1 MSNIE
6 NKVKTLYQPGGTT
19 IITINVVSPRI
30 IDSGLDPHGMGR
42 WSYIT
47 INGRNKTF
55 DNHKRLPCV
64 QNSYSRKRSLQ
75 RLHTT
80 MVLHERKGGHHN

>member
-19 IITINVVSPRI
+19 IITINAVIPRI
-30 IDSGLDPHGMGR
+30 IDSELDPHGMGR

-47 INGRNKTF
+47 INGRNKK
-55 DNHKRLPCV
+55 N
-64 QNSYSRKRSLQ
+64 
-75 RLHTT
+75 
-80 MVLHERKGGHHN
+80 